1 MRRNRRSKKSNSKIL
16 GSFVFIITPFFILL
30 VTLGYSAYSSS
41 LAINGEALVRGA
53 GDVRVTNVERVNSSG
68 DVDLKDLQLETDS
81 TFSLDCKLKTIWSK
95 VSFEVTVVNLSST
108 DVVVTDINEL
118 VPLNTHM

>member
-68 DVDLKDLQLETDS
+68 DVDLIDLQLETVM
-81 TFSLDCKLKTIWSK
+81 FLDAPVIK
-95 VSFEVTVVNLSST
+95 
-108 DVVVTDINEL
+108 
-118 VPLNTHM
+118 